1 MSESETTKG
10 ALLYQDVST
19 LLGDEC
25 GCGGAFL
32 ECNEDCCP
40 TATVEGK
47 EIKTYGGW
55 LIADYICGKD
65 TMLELKKA
73 CNAYDHVL
81 SVFDGTYED
90 LKNCVNCEGP
100 LVLNLC
106 PKCNILGGSG
116 KKGVGA
122 RRMRIT
128 LTSRQ
133 YRRMALVVMQI
144 PEPLKEEYGLVVSSL
159 KDICRDGHHI
169 GMHTESLCQG
179 ELVIKTT
186 KLEKFRNTWLSD
198 QKGMN
203 TVIRKIDRLIAG
215 HNDGEENT

>member
-25 GCGGAFL
+25 GCGGTFL

-40 TATVEGK
+40 EWGMT
-47 EIKTYGGW
+47 
-55 LIADYICGKD
+55 YICGKD
-65 TMLELKKA
+65 TMLELQKA

-116 KKGVGA
+116 KKGMGA
-122 RRMRIT
+122 RRMRIS

-133 YRRMALVVMQI
+133 YQRMALVVMQI

-169 GMHTESLCQG
+169 GMHSESLCQG

-215 HNDGEENT
+215 HNEGEEDT